1 MAKILESNTMFWN
14 PAEPKLK
21 NRFVMYIENIPTFM
35 IKMAGRPSINFE
47 PITMDH
53 INLKRKLQGK
63 GEWQDIT
70 VGLYDYVV
78 PSAAQAAM
86 EWVRLSHESLTG
98 RRGYA
103 DWYKKDLTL
112 SLLDPPGGVCEEWSI
127 KGAFI
132 VAANFQDLDWS
143 SGAEVAMV
151 ELTLAYDYAVLLY

>member
-1 MAKILESNTMFWN
+1 MAKILDSNTMFWN